1 MGTGVINM
9 RYENPLYLAE
19 EAASLY
25 QISGGRVALGVSRG
39 ALEAAG
45 RGWEAFGYKGKAPN
59 GADVA
64 RAHLE
69 AFMDAVDGNGFA
81 TAAPLDRQ
89 YPNMFQPGSTLPIFL
104 MVPELRKHIFY
115 GSGTHASAEQTAKDG
130 LNLMSSTLVSETTAQ
145 TLGEIQAEQIS
156 RYRAAWKKAGHDWT
170 PRVSVSRSVFPIV
183 DGADM
188 QLFGMQA
195 SGSDQVGML
204 PDVGASSF
212 GRTYAAEPDKLIE
225 QLKADAAVMSADTLL
240 ITIPTGMGVD
250 VNVKILD
257 NFATHVAPALGWQP
271 NREGP
276 VTGYPID

>member
-1 MGTGVINM
+1 
-9 RYENPLYLAE
+9 
-19 EAASLY
+19 
-25 QISGGRVALGVSRG
+25 
-39 ALEAAG
+39 
-45 RGWEAFGYKGKAPN
+45 
-59 GADVA
+59 
-64 RAHLE
+64 
-69 AFMDAVDGNGFA
+69 
-81 TAAPLDRQ
+81 
-89 YPNMFQPGSTLPIFL
+89 
-104 MVPELRKHIFY
+104 
-115 GSGTHASAEQTAKDG
+115 
-130 LNLMSSTLVSETTAQ
+130 
-145 TLGEIQAEQIS
+145 
-156 RYRAAWKKAGHDWT
+156 
-170 PRVSVSRSVFPIV
+170 
-183 DGADM
+183 M

-271 NREGP
+271 NHEGP